1 MPKAVFIVQT
11 NAIAPEREEEFNDWY
26 NQVHLADVLKV
37 DGYVAATRYEL
48 QDIELFEGLERP
60 TRKYLAIYEMETDDI
75 AAAGARLRDA
85 FLTGQME
92 VSDSIDIAS
101 HSSGF
106 YLAIT
111 DRVLPET
118 SAAVSS
124 T

>member
-1 MPKAVFIVQT
+1 MPKAVFIVQM
-11 NAIAPEREEEFNDWY
+11 NAIEPEREDEFNRWY

-60 TRKYLAIYEMETDDI
+60 TRKYMAIYEMETDDI

-92 VSDSIDIAS
+92 IIDAIDFAGTLA
-101 HSSGF
+101 GF
-106 YLAIT
+106 YQAIT
-111 DRVLPET
+111 ARVLPET

-124 T
+124 R